1 MPLALSPNSIGSK
14 DPHALKIPARKGG
27 IRLTSENAAVAV
39 HADRDDGVCPD
50 RSSRKPRSLRQVE
63 SKERCSSSEPLWIS
77 GPPSSWITLCRSRSA
92 ATFLREGSSCRS
104 RMISPPSSQMLST
117 CFRMVFG
124 ERLDEARCSRNGR
137 KQTSS
142 CSPGGQVF
150 FQPPSTSAA
159 SYSDR
164 GSRRKYR
171 RTAPTWPRG
180 LLWKSSSSTSSAPWN

>member
-77 GPPSSWITLCRSRSA
+77 GPPSSWITLRRSRSA
-92 ATFLREGSSCRS
+92 DLSQGRIFVQVADDLAAQHPKVDRKSTRLNSSH
-104 RMISPPSSQMLST
+104 
-117 CFRMVFG
+117 
-124 ERLDEARCSRNGR
+124 RC
-137 KQTSS
+137 
-142 CSPGGQVF
+142 
-150 FQPPSTSAA
+150 
-159 SYSDR
+159 
-164 GSRRKYR
+164 
-171 RTAPTWPRG
+171 
-180 LLWKSSSSTSSAPWN
+180 

>member
-77 GPPSSWITLCRSRSA
+77 GPPSSWITLRRSRSA
-92 ATFLREGSSCRS
+92 VTFLREGSSCRS
-104 RMISPPSSQMLST
+104 RMISPPSIQRLST

-124 ERLDEARCSRNGR
+124 ERLDDVRCSMNGR
-137 KQTSS
+137 KQASS
-142 CSPGGQVF
+142 CSPGGRSF
-150 FQPPSTSAA
+150 SNPIHE
-159 SYSDR
+159 R
-164 GSRRKYR
+164 GQLSRSRQ
-171 RTAPTWPRG
+171 
-180 LLWKSSSSTSSAPWN
+180 

>member
-77 GPPSSWITLCRSRSA
+77 GPPSSWITLRRSRSA
-92 ATFLREGSSCRS
+92 VTFLREGSSARS
-104 RMISPPSSQMLST
+104 GRIPPPATQRFPPRFSL
-117 CFRMVFG
+117 V
-124 ERLDEARCSRNGR
+124 SRE
-137 KQTSS
+137 
-142 CSPGGQVF
+142 
-150 FQPPSTSAA
+150 
-159 SYSDR
+159 
-164 GSRRKYR
+164 
-171 RTAPTWPRG
+171 
-180 LLWKSSSSTSSAPWN
+180 